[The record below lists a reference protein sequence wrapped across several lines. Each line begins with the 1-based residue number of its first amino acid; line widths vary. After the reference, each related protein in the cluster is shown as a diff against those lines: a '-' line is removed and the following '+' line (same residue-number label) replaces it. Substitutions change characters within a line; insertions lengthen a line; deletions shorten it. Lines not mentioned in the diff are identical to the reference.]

1 MTKELDLRIEF
12 VLAAFRILAKA
23 CPHRNSGWDFD
34 CHHPDIDFD
43 CMLCAP
49 CNCPL
54 LLAAEEEM
62 PEPDLYCLRG
72 EDPTL

>member
-1 MTKELDLRIEF
+1 MTNEILELYVEF
-12 VLAAFRILAKA
+12 VQSTFRVLAKA
-23 CPHRNSGWDFD
+23 CPHRNSGWDVD

-54 LLAAEEEM
+54 LLVEKEE
-62 PEPDLYCLRG
+62 PETDLECFRD
-72 EDPTL
+72 EDPEL